1 MRTGSVSTTRSPA
14 FRIGLPGWHG
24 WHRPHLNALLG
35 EPTERQTRV
44 KGNVM
49 SAHASGR
56 WRRIAL
62 ASMLLTATAALL
74 IGRATA
80 SPQMI
85 KVRGTFEG
93 IVTTGADCDSPI
105 NLCVEGHLKGSIKG
119 DLKLTA
125 QSATPSGTAS
135 LTLVNSTSTVHTKD
149 GDLFLATSAVAD
161 LPPGGGGEHSSV

>member
-1 MRTGSVSTTRSPA
+1 
-14 FRIGLPGWHG
+14 
-24 WHRPHLNALLG
+24 
-35 EPTERQTRV
+35 
-44 KGNVM
+44 M

-161 LPPGGGGEHSSV
+161 LPPGGGGEHSSVDLVTGGTKKWAGASGYLQERGVVEGATDTGDYEGTIVLP